1 MLVSQWYTIT
11 NQPVTAAAF
20 PRPVTQSDA
29 WSVSWLA
36 AARTVDAGFS
46 PSFEEAARRLPG
58 GHDGRPDRHLPRQ
71 VRVPRGRLVTAIRE
85 GSPGV
90 TPDPTWTP
98 LFTTPLHPEYPSGH
112 GGYTGAAQAILTAFF
127 GPVAPASVSAT
138 SPTEDV
144 SSLWGWLAATG
155 VALFTS
161 LAVPGPSSNGFR
173 QLLLR
178 TWPLSPAH
186 VEESGQRE
194 A

>member
-1 MLVSQWYTIT
+1 MPGRSRGWPRPEPWTPASVRPSRRPL
-11 NQPVTAAAF
+11 AAF
-20 PRPVTQSDA
+20 QVVTTDA
-29 WSVSWLA
+29 LIA
-36 AARTVDAGFS
+36 IYHAKYEYA
-46 PSFEEAARRLPG
+46 
-58 GHDGRPDRHLPRQ
+58 
-71 VRVPRGRLVTAIRE
+71 RGRLVTAIRE

-112 GGYTGAAQAILTAFF
+112 GGYAGAAQAILTAFF